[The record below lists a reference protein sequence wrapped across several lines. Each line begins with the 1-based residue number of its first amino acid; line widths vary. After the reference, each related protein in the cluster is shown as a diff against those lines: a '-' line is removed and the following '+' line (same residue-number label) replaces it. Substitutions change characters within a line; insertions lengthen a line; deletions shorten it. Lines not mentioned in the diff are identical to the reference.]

1 MDDNDDEE
9 MRDMV
14 AALGLHVDRIQANAA
29 QTAGVGD
36 QIQRTRAALQAVLA
50 RKLGAQTYEHVV
62 LGR

>member
-1 MDDNDDEE
+1 MIST
-9 MRDMV
+9 
-14 AALGLHVDRIQANAA
+14 LGGHVDRIQSNTA

-36 QIQRTRAALQAVLA
+36 QIERTRAALQAVLA